1 VPATATTYAEA
12 TRFVLTFGRYK
23 GAALDDIART
33 DAGLLYLDWL
43 RGEYEK
49 SKRDDATKR
58 ALCAYLDDPSI
69 AKDVTTLAK
78 LRPRGEHYHR
88 D

>member
-1 VPATATTYAEA
+1 MPALAMSYAES

-49 SKRDDATKR
+49 SKRDDAAKR
-58 ALCAYLDDPSI
+58 ALIAYLSDPSI
-69 AKDVTTLAK
+69 ARDVTSLARLK
-78 LRPRGEHYHR
+78 PRGEHYHR